1 MHFKPRG
8 QKTKS
13 LVRYIINNNQ
23 HIGSDK
29 PVSIVDPEFLKD
41 RTKDDDAVEAVE
53 GRLEVGHD
61 SKSIHTHPCRK
72 LIEFHNCIS

>member
-1 MHFKPRG
+1 MHFKPRKG
-8 QKTKS
+8 KRTKTF
-13 LVRYIINNNQ
+13 VRYIINNNQ
-23 HIGSDK
+23 HVGSGK

-61 SKSIHTHPCRK
+61 SKSIHTHPCMQQTQ
-72 LIEFHNCIS
+72 